1 MARWKLVEPHYI
13 HAERD
18 GAQPEWI
25 YKEINRANGREIQ
38 KKYIVPMHLDP
49 RSSSDWNDWPDGP
62 NGDGIVVVTDGKN
75 AKQRDIILVPD
86 KKGNLPITHGMEPL
100 DDEARAITA
109 EYTKTHPFLEGR
121 EEATY
126 SERLLDKF
134 IEQLA
139 DVKTSATTQASTP
152 GFDEVLK
159 AMTAMMEQNQKIL
172 STLVERDLKRK
183 VA

>member
-18 GAQPEWI
+18 GVRPEWV
-25 YKEINRANGREIQ
+25 YKEINRANGREVQ

-49 RSSSDWNDWPDGP
+49 KNASDWNDWPDGP
-62 NGDGIVVVTDGKN
+62 HGDGIVVVTNGKG
-75 AKQRDIILVPD
+75 AKQRDIVLVAD
-86 KKGNLPITHGMEPL
+86 SKGNLPITHGMEPL
-100 DDEARAITA
+100 DDEAIAITA
-109 EYTKTHPFLEGR
+109 EYQKTHPYLEGR

-139 DVKTSATTQASTP
+139 DTKTAATAQTSVQ